1 MTGLYSLRRLDRSVQ
16 LGAVLFLLVLGYGYL
31 FAFFMVKQYA
41 GLTPADVEATYVP
54 PQAPGQQARS
64 QSQTQPIDLSKLTD
78 EKHTVNVQLLIQ
90 DSHIHILMFDVIA
103 ALQLVIVLG
112 LEWRAWW
119 RNSVITAAFAAG
131 ALDFSGQ
138 WLMKFGAGG
147 FAYLTIAAGW
157 LMTAVYVVVLA
168 GTLWAVF
175 GRAAPEG
182 RHA

>member
-31 FAFFMVKQYA
+31 FAFLMVRQYA
-41 GLTPADVEATYVP
+41 GLAPADVEATFVP
-54 PQAPGQQARS
+54 PQAPGDQMGS
-64 QSQTQPIDLSKLTD
+64 HSSTQPIDLSQLTE
-78 EKHTVNVQLLIQ
+78 EKHRVDVPLLIQ

-138 WLMKFGAGG
+138 WLMKLGAGG

-157 LMTAVYVVVLA
+157 LMTAVYVAVLA

-175 GRAAPEG
+175 GRAAPE
-182 RHA
+182 RRLA